1 MVAAST
7 ERPLVLVVDPDRS
20 ARAVLEVAL
29 SRDGFDVWSAE
40 TADQGL
46 AVLRR
51 GRTPDVIDLESD
63 LGQGGA
69 GFAFCAQLRGEP
81 RTSRVPVVLLARAD
95 DANVAN
101 LAEVVGVDEAVQK
114 PAFARDVVALVRF
127 ELVRHRSSPGALL
140 RFGARTL
147 PPAHLLRALLTSARA
162 GVVSLAGGL
171 ATVRFADGAVVDAQF
186 GTRWGID
193 ALVRALALTTT
204 DYTISLE
211 PVARTTG
218 FSCSLRDFV
227 ALVLPRLSK
236 WSQIS
241 ARSLPLDAVL
251 AVDFGRLA
259 HALPSMPDDINRIV
273 QLFDGRRRVHDVLV
287 DSTFDELLTLEVA
300 TRLYLMGVVGPVP
313 GGAVTEAQLRAAPR
327 LFEPRSAEAEDLMR
341 QLFDGVTEIR
351 AADVEPAKVD
361 DDAEWSV
368 PPAAHDLDVD
378 DPAGGWQA
386 AAIPESHVFDGVED
400 EVARTLAAFNPP
412 TVVEPREPRAEERP
426 VAAFA
431 QGDDVVDD
439 SLEAAFRSA
448 TGDDEAQAVMVGDPT
463 PPSPARRFSADD
475 RQERIITPVL
485 NPVVQLPPAVGDAT
499 AEGPAPL
506 SAALAPVSEGADA
519 EPGAPGTGVAHGLTP
534 VDERSA
540 RADMPPPT
548 TLPVRIVKAPQI
560 GSEADSRAAFSAAQ
574 PEHPVPVQ
582 TVDREAAFFAAEPE
596 AFEDT
601 VPAQSGA
608 AVVDPEAA
616 FFTAAQPEA
625 FEDTVSAQPG
635 AAVVD
640 PEAAFFTAEP
650 EAFEDTVPAQTGAQP
665 RRVGVL
671 LLALAAA
678 ALLVAVGVEALSRA
692 PDLAHVSTGAVIAA
706 PTPVAPAPAVS
717 PELPAATLEPVAL
730 VEPEV
735 EAAPE
740 ALDVTEA
747 LSDGV
752 RAYQRG
758 EYTKAVAILEQ
769 VVADAPASV
778 QGWLVLGQARYDA
791 GDAKGA
797 REAAATVLKLDP
809 KHAGVHVLLATIAYD
824 ANDKVTM
831 RQELETYLSLEPEG
845 PHAAEAKALLQR

>member
-1 MVAAST
+1 MVAASP

-40 TADQGL
+40 TSDQGL

-51 GRTPDVIDLESD
+51 GRTPDVIVLESY
-63 LGQGGA
+63 LGQSGD
-69 GFAFCAQLRGEP
+69 GFAFCAQLRGDA
-81 RTSRVPVVLLARAD
+81 RTARVPVVLLARAD

-127 ELVRHRSSPGALL
+127 ELVRHRSSTGAPL
-140 RFGARTL
+140 RFGARSL
-147 PPAHLLRALLTSARA
+147 PPAHLLRALLTSARSGA
-162 GVVSLAGGL
+162 LSLADGR
-171 ATVRFADGAVVDAQF
+171 ATVRFSDGAVVEAQF
-186 GTRWGID
+186 GARWGID
-193 ALVRALALTTT
+193 ALVRALALTTG
-204 DYTISLE
+204 DYTVRLE
-211 PVARTTG
+211 PVVRTTG
-218 FSCSLRDFV
+218 FACSLRDFV
-227 ALVLPRLSK
+227 AQVLPRLSK

-273 QLFDGRRRVHDVLV
+273 QLFDGRRRVHDVLL

-313 GGAVTEAQLRAAPR
+313 GGAVTEEHLRAAPR

-368 PPAAHDLDVD
+368 PAAAHDLDVD

-386 AAIPESHVFDGVED
+386 AGIPESHVFDGVED
-400 EVARTLAAFNPP
+400 EVARTLAAFNPR

-431 QGDDVVDD
+431 QGDAVGVDD

-475 RQERIITPVL
+475 RQERVITPVL
-485 NPVVQLPPAVGDAT
+485 NPVVRIEVGPSAEALAEVRPALSMALAAGSNVTVSDEERSSAGHAT
-499 AEGPAPL
+499 SVDFTPSPTPVRMAPSAGPAPVRPIG
-506 SAALAPVSEGADA
+506 AAAVS
-519 EPGAPGTGVAHGLTP
+519 
-534 VDERSA
+534 
-540 RADMPPPT
+540 
-548 TLPVRIVKAPQI
+548 LPVRVVTDAATQPQV
-560 GSEADSRAAFSAAQ
+560 ATA
-574 PEHPVPVQ
+574 
-582 TVDREAAFFAAEPE
+582 
-596 AFEDT
+596 
-601 VPAQSGA
+601 
-608 AVVDPEAA
+608 VDPEAA
-616 FFTAAQPEA
+616 FFAT
-625 FEDTVSAQPG
+625 
-635 AAVVD
+635 
-640 PEAAFFTAEP
+640 EP
-650 EAFEDTVPAQTGAQP
+650 EAFEDTVPAQTSAQP

-671 LLALAAA
+671 LVALAAA
-678 ALLVAVGVEALSRA
+678 ALLVAVGLEWVLSRA
-692 PDLAHVSTGAVIAA
+692 PEAAEVPMGAVLTA
-706 PTPVAPAPAVS
+706 PAPVAPPVVAAAEALAPVA
-717 PELPAATLEPVAL
+717 ELEPVVVA
-730 VEPEV
+730 EPEV

-740 ALDVTEA
+740 ALDVSEA
-747 LSDGV
+747 LADGV
-752 RAYQRG
+752 RSYQRG
-758 EYTKAVAILEQ
+758 EYTKAIAILEQ
-769 VVADAPASV
+769 VVADEPKSV

-797 REAAATVLKLDP
+797 REAATTVLSLDP

-824 ANDKVTM
+824 ANDRVTM

-845 PHAAEAKALLQR
+845 PHAAEAKALLRR